1 MTKDKYLSFERDPNL
16 DRKSMWRFCF
26 VRSRIAVRC

>member
-16 DRKSMWRFCF
+16 DRKSTERFRF
-26 VRSRIAVRC
+26 NYSRIAAA